1 VTKAALIAMLEPMP
15 EDVELLVRDHPM
27 LNSWSEAV
35 VVAEMDAHGGRV
47 YFYPPGAAP
56 APDIE

>member
-1 VTKAALIAMLEPMP
+1 MLEPMP